1 MTRRK
6 ILTWEDEDEW
16 VVVHHHD
23 EYEYRDGVQYHSVTV
38 HHVGTML
45 ELTVGGREMPRPSGL
60 SGMGSFAVPR
70 RRIVDTIDYIVPD
83 RDEVVVIYRC
93 DAEIEELEELAAE
106 VHRGDT
112 ATESRTSAGDGRE

>member
-6 ILTWEDEDEW
+6 SLTWEDEDEW

-23 EYEYRDGVQYHSVTV
+23 EYEYRDGVQYHSITV
-38 HHVGTML
+38 HHAGTML
-45 ELTVGGREMPRPSGL
+45 ELTSEGKEMPRPSGL

-70 RRIVDTIDYIVPD
+70 RRLVDTIDYIVPNY
-83 RDEVVVIYRC
+83 DEVVLIYRC
-93 DAEIEELEELAAE
+93 DAEIGELEELAAE

-112 ATESRTSAGDGRE
+112 ATESRRRAGESR